1 MTAPLETADD
11 VLATAAQLAGV
22 DATNAAMIRDGSN
35 VMYRLPDGIVARI
48 GPEHTHNNAMRQVE
62 VARWLSGAGLA
73 VVRALDDVPQPTMVG
88 TRPVTWWEQLP
99 EHRPATTEELGA
111 VLRSL
116 HALSPPTHP
125 ELPHFD
131 PFAGLD
137 ERIAAARYV
146 PEDDRNWLAR
156 RVEHLREQLDNLRLD
171 QAPGVVHGDAWQG
184 NVAVPETGAPVL
196 LDLEHVSRG
205 HPDWDLIPVA
215 VDYADFA
222 RLTSSDYHDFVA
234 AYGGHDVTTTS
245 AFRDLADIQ
254 ELRWVVFVL
263 GKAASSSRAANET
276 RHRIACLRG
285 EIPRP
290 WTWTAF

>member
-22 DATNAAMIRDGSN
+22 DATNAAVIRDGSN

-99 EHRPATTEELGA
+99 EHRPATTAELGA

-125 ELPHFD
+125 DLPRFD

-137 ERIAAARYV
+137 ERIAAAQYV
-146 PEDDRNWLAR
+146 PEGDRNWLAR
-156 RVEHLREQLDNLRLD
+156 RVQHLREQLDNLRLD

-222 RLTSSDYHDFVA
+222 RLTSSDYYDFVA